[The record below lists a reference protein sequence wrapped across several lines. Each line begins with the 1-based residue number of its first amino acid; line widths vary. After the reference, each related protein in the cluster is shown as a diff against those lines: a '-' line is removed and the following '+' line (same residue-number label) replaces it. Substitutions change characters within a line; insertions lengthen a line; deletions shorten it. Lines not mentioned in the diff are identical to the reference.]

1 MGVFTSPTAQYI
13 IKYFSNESDV
23 AFENSIIIKSLDS
36 RNKTNILIPAN
47 FTGKQ
52 LQVQVAFSLVEQ
64 QRASAP
70 LLVGKSHIIYISTY
84 CYNYAVG
91 SS

>member
-1 MGVFTSPTAQYI
+1 MGALDSSSTFYI
-13 IKYFSNESDV
+13 VYYFSNESDV
-23 AFENSIIIKSLDS
+23 GFENSIIVQSFDS

-52 LQVQVAFSLVEQ
+52 LQVQVTISFVGQ

-70 LLVGKSHIIYISTY
+70 LLVGKI
-84 CYNYAVG
+84 
-91 SS
+91 